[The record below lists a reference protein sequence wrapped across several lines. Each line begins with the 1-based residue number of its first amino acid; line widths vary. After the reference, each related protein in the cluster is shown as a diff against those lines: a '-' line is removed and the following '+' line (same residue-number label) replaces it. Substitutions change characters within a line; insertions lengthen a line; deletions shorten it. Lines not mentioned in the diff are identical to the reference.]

1 MPTYDYQCKNCGGRF
16 EVEQKIT
23 DELLSRCAICDG
35 GPVERLI
42 TGGTFVLKGTGW
54 YKTDYGS
61 SGRSV
66 SASPSKSASSS
77 TKESSAAADST
88 KTESAS
94 STASESKTSSSS
106 EG

>member
-1 MPTYDYQCKNCGGRF
+1 MPTYDYQCRNCGERF

-23 DELLSRCAICDG
+23 DDVITQCAICNG

-61 SGRSV
+61 SGRS
-66 SASPSKSASSS
+66 SSLPPPKPSASSEKNEAGN
-77 TKESSAAADST
+77 TAVAKPEAPSSGTGEAKATPTGD
-88 KTESAS
+88 K
-94 STASESKTSSSS
+94 
-106 EG
+106 